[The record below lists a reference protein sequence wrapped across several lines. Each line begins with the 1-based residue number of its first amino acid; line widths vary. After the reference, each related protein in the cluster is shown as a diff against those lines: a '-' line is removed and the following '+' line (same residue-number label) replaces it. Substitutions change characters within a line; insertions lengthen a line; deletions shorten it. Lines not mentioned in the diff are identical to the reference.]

1 MTASTM
7 VSTEPIQELRIT
19 RVFDAPRELVFE
31 VWTKP
36 EHQVHWMGP
45 KDFTVPSCEIDF
57 RVGGAYRT
65 CIVEP
70 TGVEYWMRGTYREIV
85 VPEKLV
91 FSFAWEEE
99 GERGMENLVTLQF
112 FDEGGKDSGKTR
124 FEFLQTPFQSIAER
138 DSHNGGWAQCFDRLA
153 AYVET
158 GMIAANAGEKI

>member
-1 MTASTM
+1 MASI
-7 VSTEPIQELRIT
+7 EPIQELRIT

-65 CIVEP
+65 CIVER
-70 TGVEYWMRGTYREIV
+70 TGVEYWMRGVYREIV

-99 GERGMENLVTLQF
+99 GERGIA
-112 FDEGGKDSGKTR
+112 
-124 FEFLQTPFQSIAER
+124 SIVWQRMSRSILPER
-138 DSHNGGWAQCFDRLA
+138 DRK
-153 AYVET
+153 Y
-158 GMIAANAGEKI
+158 ANTIGKPDGR